1 MNVEAH
7 VLCNLKRTQLSRPY
21 LDCIDLQALEEKLYI
36 YIYINIGKYP
46 DLKGKIYGLH
56 LNDLFR
62 INKPYLKLLGTS
74 DG

>member
-7 VLCNLKRTQLSRPY
+7 VLCNLKRTRLSRPY
-21 LDCIDLQALEEKLYI
+21 LDCIDLQALEEKLSI
-36 YIYINIGKYP
+36 YKNIGKYP
-46 DLKGKIYGLH
+46 DLKGKIYGLY

-62 INKPYLKLLGTS
+62 INKPNLKLLGTS